1 MNCRATDRARS
12 GSGAVSR
19 GGRVCS
25 ALSVLTLAV
34 VSHADGVAELD
45 DAAAR
50 AQYAFY
56 TADAR
61 ALQEVLTLIEGFE
74 SEGVPSAAK
83 SYQLAYGHWK
93 LAKLYAQRPATDQS
107 SANGKSLATKAAQ
120 SCVRHA
126 NNAIGSDAAM
136 AEVHAIKA
144 ICEDFAPVA
153 RPDAATCSRN
163 KSLKTAL
170 SLAPTNPRV
179 RLIEAFCAPGESNE
193 PAALERWRAV
203 VATFESAPPSR
214 PGKPDWGHVE
224 ALTMLGETYLQ
235 RGDAV
240 AARDVLERALVL
252 APDYREAQQ
261 LLQTA
266 ATRPR

>member
-1 MNCRATDRARS
+1 M
-12 GSGAVSR
+12 SR
-19 GGRVCS
+19 GGRVCGALLVLMS
-25 ALSVLTLAV
+25 AAV
-34 VSHADGVAELD
+34 SYADGVAELD

-56 TADAR
+56 TGDAR

-74 SEGVPSAAK
+74 GVPAAAK

-93 LAKLYAQRPATDQS
+93 LAEIYAQTASTDKPQV
-107 SANGKSLATKAAQ
+107 KSLSTKAAQ
-120 SCVRHA
+120 TCARHA
-126 NNAIGSDAAM
+126 NAGISADAAM
-136 AEVHAIKA
+136 AEVYAIKA

-170 SLAPTNPRV
+170 SMAPTNPRV
-179 RLIEAFCAPGESNE
+179 RLIEALCAPGESND

-203 VATFESAPPSR
+203 VATFESAAPSR

-240 AARDVLERALVL
+240 AARDALERALVL